1 MGNYYL
7 AVDIGASSGR
17 HMLAS
22 MEDGKM
28 KLEEVY
34 RFPNGMDNKNG
45 TLCWD
50 VDRLFT
56 EIKNGLKK
64 CKELGKIPATMG
76 IDTWGVDY
84 VLLDEKD
91 QILGDTVGY
100 RDSRTNGMDEKV
112 YEKISLS
119 ALYERTGIQKQIF
132 NTIYQLMAVKETHP
146 EYLEQAKAIL
156 MIPDYFHFLLTGVKK
171 NEYTNAT
178 TGQLVNPTTND
189 WDYELINMLGYNK
202 EMFQPVS
209 MPGTVVGEFTQ
220 DIQNEVGFNCKVV
233 LPATHDTGSAVLAV
247 PTNDDNAIYI
257 SSGTWSLMGI
267 ERKEADC
274 SLRSMQANFT
284 NEGGYDHRF
293 RYLKNIMGL
302 WMIQSVKKEFTE
314 DLSFAEICER
324 ASKETITSLV
334 DCNDDCFLA
343 PKSMIEAVKKFCRDS
358 KQQVPETVG
367 EIAAVIYNSLAK
379 CYGDT
384 IEEIEALT
392 GKKYTT
398 IYVVGGGLLGN
409 YLFNYALSVSSTPN
423 TVRGIQSAILAVFLV
438 CVIIFV
444 SGNFKTFNVKN
455 PIAILLSGLLLG
467 TAAAFL
473 GIGGGPINVAFLTL
487 MFSFTMRDAA
497 VYSVAVIFFS
507 QCANIISTYI
517 KTGFSGFDM
526 KVLLVIIPVAVIGG
540 FIGSILNRKCNEKAI
555 KVTFTIAVSS
565 VAALSLYNAVMSFM

>member
-1 MGNYYL
+1 
-7 AVDIGASSGR
+7 
-17 HMLAS
+17 
-22 MEDGKM
+22 
-28 KLEEVY
+28 
-34 RFPNGMDNKNG
+34 
-45 TLCWD
+45 
-50 VDRLFT
+50 
-56 EIKNGLKK
+56 
-64 CKELGKIPATMG
+64 
-76 IDTWGVDY
+76 
-84 VLLDEKD
+84 
-91 QILGDTVGY
+91 
-100 RDSRTNGMDEKV
+100 
-112 YEKISLS
+112 
-119 ALYERTGIQKQIF
+119 
-132 NTIYQLMAVKETHP
+132 
-146 EYLEQAKAIL
+146 

-189 WDYELINMLGYNK
+189 WDYELIDMLGYNK

-274 SLRSMQANFT
+274 SLRSMQVNFT

-398 IYVVGGGLLGN
+398 IYVVGGGANAGYLNELTAKYTGKKVSAGPSEATAIGN
-409 YLFNYALSVSSTPN
+409 IVAQMLHD
-423 TVRGIQSAILAVFLV
+423 GVFKDLPEART
-438 CVIIFV
+438 CVGKSFD
-444 SGNFKTFNVKN
+444 VK
-455 PIAILLSGLLLG
+455 I
-467 TAAAFL
+467 
-473 GIGGGPINVAFLTL
+473 
-487 MFSFTMRDAA
+487 
-497 VYSVAVIFFS
+497 Y
-507 QCANIISTYI
+507 
-517 KTGFSGFDM
+517 
-526 KVLLVIIPVAVIGG
+526 
-540 FIGSILNRKCNEKAI
+540 EK
-555 KVTFTIAVSS
+555 
-565 VAALSLYNAVMSFM
+565 M

>member
-1 MGNYYL
+1 MDKYYL
-7 AVDIGASSGR
+7 AIDIGASSGR

-22 MEDGKM
+22 VVDGKM
-28 KLEEVY
+28 QLEEVY
-34 RFPNGMDNKNG
+34 RFPNGMDNKDG

-64 CKELGKIPATMG
+64 CKEVGKVPVSMS

-84 VLLDEKD
+84 VLLDEND
-91 QILGDTVGY
+91 NILGNTVGY

-112 YEKISLS
+112 YEIISHED
-119 ALYERTGIQKQIF
+119 LYKRTGIQKQIF
-132 NTIYQLMAVKETHP
+132 NTVYQLMAVKETHP
-146 EYLEQAKAIL
+146 EYLEKAAAFL

-178 TGQLVNPTTND
+178 TGQLISPKTND
-189 WDYELINMLGYNK
+189 WDYELMEMLGYNTK
-202 EMFQPVS
+202 MFQPVS
-209 MPGTVVGEFTQ
+209 MPGTVVGNFTEE
-220 DIQNEVGFNCKVV
+220 IQKEVGFDCTVV

-274 SLRSMQANFT
+274 SLESMKANFT

-324 ASKETITSLV
+324 ASKETISSIV

-343 PKSMIEAVKKFCRDS
+343 PESMIGAVQQFCEETN
-358 KQQVPETVG
+358 QQVPKTVA
-367 EIAAVIYNSLAK
+367 EISAVIYNSLAK

-384 IEEIEALT
+384 IKEIEAIT
-392 GKKYTT
+392 GNTYDT
-398 IYVVGGGLLGN
+398 IYVVGGGSNAGYLNELTAKYTGKKVSAGPSEATAIGN
-409 YLFNYALSVSSTPN
+409 VIVQMLHDGVFKDLPEARTC
-423 TVRGIQSAILAVFLV
+423 VRESFD
-438 CVIIFV
+438 
-444 SGNFKTFNVKN
+444 VK
-455 PIAILLSGLLLG
+455 
-467 TAAAFL
+467 
-473 GIGGGPINVAFLTL
+473 
-487 MFSFTMRDAA
+487 M
-497 VYSVAVIFFS
+497 Y
-507 QCANIISTYI
+507 
-517 KTGFSGFDM
+517 
-526 KVLLVIIPVAVIGG
+526 
-540 FIGSILNRKCNEKAI
+540 
-555 KVTFTIAVSS
+555 
-565 VAALSLYNAVMSFM
+565 